1 MLFHLPLTNLKINL
15 NQLKIQIK
23 HSYHKME
30 IANLLK
36 FKMEVK
42 IKYHNKLF
50 HKIKI
55 IKLEAMPITQKIYKL
70 KIQINPLILHKT
82 LTQIN
87 QIDI

>member
-23 HSYHKME
+23 HSYHK
-30 IANLLK
+30 
-36 FKMEVK
+36 
-42 IKYHNKLF
+42 
-50 HKIKI
+50 IKI
-55 IKLEAMPITQKIYKL
+55 IKLEAMPITQKMYKL

-87 QIDI
+87 QIEI